1 MPVINKT
8 DKTITCRTKP
18 EREAKARVVLQ
29 ELLDENPGYTPILI
43 IKGPPGQE
51 KTYTRLSEPKAGKL
65 EVGKLAKRL
74 TGLFRG

>member
-1 MPVINKT
+1 LPVINKT

-18 EREAKARVVLQ
+18 EREARARVVLQ
-29 ELLDENPGYTPILI
+29 ELLDDNPGYTPILI

-51 KTYTRLSEPKAGKL
+51 KTYTSLKKGL
-65 EVGKLAKRL
+65 GNRL

>member
-1 MPVINKT
+1 MPIINKA

-18 EREAKARVVLQ
+18 GREASARVVLQ
-29 ELLDENPGYTPILI
+29 ELLNENPGYTPILI

-51 KTYTRLSEPKAGKL
+51 KTFTSLSEPKAGKL